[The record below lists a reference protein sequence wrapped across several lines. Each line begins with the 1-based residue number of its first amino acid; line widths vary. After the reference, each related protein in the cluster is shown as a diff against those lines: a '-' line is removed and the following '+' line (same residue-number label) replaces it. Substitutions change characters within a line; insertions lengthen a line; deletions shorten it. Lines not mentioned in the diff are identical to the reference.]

1 MIARYGKNAVLSP
14 QLSKRLNVGETRFW
28 PAINHIPGNHN
39 HIRIELTGAGN
50 NILYPASRQQSAGVQ
65 IRQLNYPVTFKTG
78 DRLLSVTSIF
88 FTSEP
93 LYHFSGQRCKHGRQN
108 RQDKTRK
115 AYAISSGVLIP
126 VGVISRIGH
135 AVLTGLP

>member
-78 DRLLSVTSIF
+78 GQAPERDVYLFHFRNRCTIF
-88 FTSEP
+88 Q
-93 LYHFSGQRCKHGRQN
+93 GQRCKHGRQN
-108 RQDKTRK
+108 RQDKPERRMPFHP
-115 AYAISSGVLIP
+115 AS
-126 VGVISRIGH
+126 
-135 AVLTGLP
+135 